1 MRIFSIFILSIS
13 MVFIGQDIRTDAAD
27 IVTLNLSPSAGKP
40 LFPSSVVSND
50 IDFIKSTDAS
60 VAYCIAFQKT
70 GRAKMV
76 DKRHNR
82 LLTLNVSF
90 FVVRFADGTRVG
102 LWVHPDLGPR
112 AVILH
117 YARHVARGLSHLPSA
132 MRETLS
138 HVVIH
143 HGDETAFAEDEE
155 HFFVLYHKNIDTRL
169 QQHDLEETIFHE
181 SVHATLDDRWSRDPA
196 WRFAQAADGAF
207 ITHYAKAHPNR
218 EDLAETALFSYVL
231 LTTPERFSDSLVAK
245 IRQLVPNRLA
255 FFKRL
260 FLDGQPLL
268 RQIRKT
274 EKC

>member
-13 MVFIGQDIRTDAAD
+13 MVFIEQGIRTDAAD

-155 HFFVLYHKNIDTRL
+155 HFLCFIIKILICACSNMTLKKPSFTKVSM
-169 QQHDLEETIFHE
+169 QHLMTGGHVIRH
-181 SVHATLDDRWSRDPA
+181 
-196 WRFAQAADGAF
+196 G
-207 ITHYAKAHPNR
+207 
-218 EDLAETALFSYVL
+218 
-231 LTTPERFSDSLVAK
+231 SLHRPQMA
-245 IRQLVPNRLA
+245 
-255 FFKRL
+255 
-260 FLDGQPLL
+260 PLL
-268 RQIRKT
+268 PTMPKPIPTVRTWQRRRCFPT
-274 EKC
+274 SC

>member
-1 MRIFSIFILSIS
+1 
-13 MVFIGQDIRTDAAD
+13 
-27 IVTLNLSPSAGKP
+27 
-40 LFPSSVVSND
+40 
-50 IDFIKSTDAS
+50 
-60 VAYCIAFQKT
+60 
-70 GRAKMV
+70 MV

-231 LTTPERFSDSLVAK
+231 LTTPERFSDSLAAK

-274 EKC
+274 ESC

>member
-1 MRIFSIFILSIS
+1 
-13 MVFIGQDIRTDAAD
+13 
-27 IVTLNLSPSAGKP
+27 
-40 LFPSSVVSND
+40 
-50 IDFIKSTDAS
+50 
-60 VAYCIAFQKT
+60 
-70 GRAKMV
+70 
-76 DKRHNR
+76 
-82 LLTLNVSF
+82 
-90 FVVRFADGTRVG
+90 
-102 LWVHPDLGPR
+102 
-112 AVILH
+112 
-117 YARHVARGLSHLPSA
+117 
-132 MRETLS
+132 
-138 HVVIH
+138 
-143 HGDETAFAEDEE
+143 
-155 HFFVLYHKNIDTRL
+155 VLYHKNIDMRL

-274 EKC
+274 ESC